1 MQIPDVN
8 ILVHAWRAES
18 ADHER
23 AKAWLEDAVSPG
35 GSLGLVDQ
43 VAAGA
48 VRILTHRVRGL
59 GADISE
65 VLSRVD
71 ELRSTPGVKIIR
83 PGRNHWAIFSRL
95 CRELAATGNT
105 VPDCYLAAIALESDA
120 TFVSRDRFFASVP
133 GLTWND
139 LPEN

>member
-1 MQIPDVN
+1 MHIPDVN

-23 AKAWLEDAVSPG
+23 AKAWLEEVAGPG
-35 GSLGLVDQ
+35 EGLGLVDQ

-48 VRILTHRVRGL
+48 VRVLTRRVSGL
-59 GADISE
+59 GADIDE

-71 ELRSTPGVKIIR
+71 ELRATPGVKIIR
-83 PGRNHWAIFSRL
+83 PGRNHWAIFSNL

-105 VPDCYLAAIALESDA
+105 VPDCYLAAFALEIDA

-133 GLTWND
+133 GLTWID
-139 LPEN
+139 LPTT